1 MSLGTAGAFQSG
13 LDLAHGAVTT
23 VHEIFFPG
31 SSGSTVG
38 CFRGRQRNDRGE
50 SPCLLLGGPFRARH
64 KTHERP
70 RTR

>member
-38 CFRGRQRNDRGE
+38 CFRGRQRNDRGGKPVPAFGWALP
-50 SPCLLLGGPFRARH
+50 SASQDP
-64 KTHERP
+64 
-70 RTR
+70 